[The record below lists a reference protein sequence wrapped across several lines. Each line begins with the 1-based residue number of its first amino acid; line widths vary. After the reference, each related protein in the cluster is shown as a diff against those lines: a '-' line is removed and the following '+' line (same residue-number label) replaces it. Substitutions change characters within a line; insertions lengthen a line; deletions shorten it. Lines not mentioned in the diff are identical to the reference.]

1 MQLKK
6 YMIVALSILFLA
18 GCGFNKQETTN
29 NIFLIPEGF
38 EGSIFT
44 FYNMPDEPAL
54 KKEDDY
60 TVIPVKEKTLDVLK
74 DTEIS
79 QYGVSFTSTKDMIY
93 GVVNDKY
100 YYVDKNGKRKEIN
113 DQCISLGSNGGFSG
127 RNGEDIKYSVIQVT
141 SSSCGPSFKE
151 NGRNDFNAQVN
162 HVGKYYFQ
170 KLAIKK

>member
-1 MQLKK
+1 MKK
-6 YMIVALSILFLA
+6 YMIFIMSILFLA
-18 GCGFNKQETTN
+18 GCGLNKQETTK

-54 KKEDDY
+54 KKEDGY
-60 TVIPVKEKTLDVLK
+60 TVIPVKEKTLEDLK

-79 QYGVSFTSTKDMIY
+79 QYGVYFTSTKDMIY
-93 GVVNDKY
+93 GVVNDQY
-100 YYVDKNGKRKEIN
+100 YYVDENGKRKEIN
-113 DQCISLGSNGGFSG
+113 EQCISLGSNGGFTG
-127 RNGEDIKYSVIQVT
+127 KNGEDIKYSVIQVT

-170 KLAIKK
+170 KLAKTR